1 MRPGS
6 AVRVAL
12 LIAVLGHGVWAQTPG
27 GAPAAGTGGVDRAAL
42 LQDLATLSAD
52 AMEGREVGTA
62 GGARARAYLVERFQ
76 AAGLAPFDGDYLQ
89 PVRVPARGGRPVRD
103 GANVIGYLRGTRLPE
118 RYLVVSAHYD
128 HVGVQ
133 SATVY
138 NGANDNASGTAA
150 LLAIAR
156 HFAAHRP
163 RHSLM
168 VAAFDAEE
176 VGLVGARAFVQSPPV
191 ERSALVLNLN
201 VDMIGREADDR
212 LFVVG
217 TRRQPL
223 LAPVIARVAGRA
235 PLKLIMG
242 HDDPNDRQEDWTRDS
257 DQYAF
262 IEAGIP
268 ALLFSVEDTAQHHRP
283 TDDFETITVGFYVR
297 AVQTVIEVI
306 EEFDRSLAGQ

>member
-1 MRPGS
+1 MAAREEG
-6 AVRVAL
+6 
-12 LIAVLGHGVWAQTPG
+12 T
-27 GAPAAGTGGVDRAAL
+27 AAGARPRPTLVDR
-42 LQDLATLSAD
+42 S
-52 AMEGREVGTA
+52 
-62 GGARARAYLVERFQ
+62 Q
-76 AAGLAPFDGDYLQ
+76 AAGLAPSDRDYLQ
-89 PVRVPARGGRPVRD
+89 PLRVPARGGRPVRD

-150 LLAIAR
+150 LLAIAQ

-217 TRRQPL
+217 TRRQPV

-283 TDDFETITVGFYVR
+283 TDDYETMTVGFYVR
-297 AVQTVIEVI
+297 AVETIIEVI
-306 EEFDRSLAGQ
+306 EAFDRSLAGQ

>member
-1 MRPGS
+1 
-6 AVRVAL
+6 
-12 LIAVLGHGVWAQTPG
+12 
-27 GAPAAGTGGVDRAAL
+27 VDRAAL

-76 AAGLAPFDGDYLQ
+76 AVGLVPFDGDYRQ

-103 GANVIGYLRGTRLPE
+103 GANVVGYLRGTRLPE

-306 EEFDRSLAGQ
+306 EAFDQSLAGQ